1 MQLNCKTAIQLQP
14 PPDRR
19 AAARVAYRRNI
30 VNILRSRPVA
40 FACLALLALLAALPA
55 PFRGRFATSGLVHA
69 CAHIAVFYLT
79 FLVTVP
85 RANNGRDTA
94 ILGCLL
100 LSYGAALEMLQTLL
114 FHIPL
119 EYADVLAD
127 AAGVTLG
134 IMSKSIAAACRTNQV

>member
-1 MQLNCKTAIQLQP
+1 MAQ
-14 PPDRR
+14 
-19 AAARVAYRRNI
+19 RRNI

-69 CAHIAVFYLT
+69 CAHIAVFYVA
-79 FLVTVP
+79 FLVTVT
-85 RANNGRDTA
+85 RAKSGRDTA
-94 ILGCLL
+94 ISGCLL
-100 LSYGAALEMLQTLL
+100 LSYGAALEVLQTAL

-127 AAGVTLG
+127 GAGVALA
-134 IMSKSIAAACRTNQV
+134 ILSKSIAEGYRANHQG